1 MDGNLNTM
9 WRSTNIFEPW
19 LSLYLNGIPSP
30 ACRVDIAWADGNT
43 RQYQFDVYVTDDNQ
57 ITRKVL
63 QDIIS
68 TGTSTGFE
76 SYPFDHNDHKNKTS
90 WYNIDHSANIENK
103 VFSNA

>member
-57 ITRKVL
+57 ITRKDPARHH
-63 QDIIS
+63 QHGND
-68 TGTSTGFE
+68 TGFE
-76 SYPFDHNDHKNKTS
+76 SYPFDPT
-90 WYNIDHSANIENK
+90 
-103 VFSNA
+103 NARL